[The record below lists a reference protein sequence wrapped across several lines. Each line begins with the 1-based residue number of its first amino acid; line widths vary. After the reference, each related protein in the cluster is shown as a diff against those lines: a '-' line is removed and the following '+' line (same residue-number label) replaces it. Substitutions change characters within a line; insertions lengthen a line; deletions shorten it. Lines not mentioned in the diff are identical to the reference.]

1 MNIFF
6 FTQYILMFD
15 CLEIYRS
22 AIVVKSARAFG
33 QIRLHMNVRMQCLF
47 ILAVSGSNVVADRC
61 IISGCGH
68 SSVLH

>member
-22 AIVVKSARAFG
+22 AMVVKSARAFG
-33 QIRLHMNVRMQCLF
+33 QIVISSPHECQDAVF
-47 ILAVSGSNVVADRC
+47 IHFSGQWF
-61 IISGCGH
+61 
-68 SSVLH
+68 